1 VNLLADFSRVLDAT
15 KKAALDAVNASNPVN
30 IMFGVV
36 ISAEPLEISVEQHL
50 TLKAPQLV
58 LSRSVTD
65 YNLDAVVAH
74 WTEYETEHIHPVI
87 DTYTG
92 GGTSKPT
99 THRHKYTQTKK
110 FRVLNALK
118 ATEQVILVR
127 IQGGQKF
134 LVLDRLG
141 GSSDVTNGEWIT

>member
-1 VNLLADFSRVLDAT
+1 MGDFSGLVNSM
-15 KKAALDAVNASNPVN
+15 KKAGLGATNADYPVN

-134 LVLDRLG
+134 LVLDRLNK
-141 GSSDVTNGEWIT
+141 SPDLTSGEWV